1 MGITLGSFMTSDM
14 AKGFVAKMEDVYA
27 KSGQAGVEA
36 IDNAYKALVA
46 GKDEATQA
54 EITALING
62 IDWTNSERL
71 LYLQQE
77 LELKYGYSA
86 KEAEKLT
93 QAIEIAAFATSNLTT
108 TVEVFGELWRATER
122 INQSVERMTQLQWEY
137 DRALK
142 NGGDVSGLTQK
153 MLDEYQLQAQNYA
166 TAYEASNTD
175 ISKIYAQGA
184 LNYGVDLTE
193 AVKLGDYG
201 VEVDESRL
209 QEFIDTGRISQEDAD
224 KWLKQLQDQYK
235 TSQSQLDNLRK
246 TLDNIEELE
255 KQGQDAYYELRDMAK
270 EAVLNQMQKQ
280 IDLQ

>member
-46 GKDEATQA
+46 GKDDATKA

-62 IDWTNSERL
+62 IDWTNTEKL

-77 LELKYGYSA
+77 LELKYGYSTEAA
-86 KEAEKLT
+86 KKFT
-93 QAIEIAAFATSNLTT
+93 QTIEIAAFATSSLTT